1 MYGQNNSFCSAY
13 TISTIKGMEQYIDTR
28 CDHFFC
34 SVEYS
39 VPGNSFAISSDPGVR
54 SRINKGLATLA
65 DRVCG
70 EYSNVKSRKRQNL
83 DSKTKLFHIYTGETV
98 SVADLKKE
106 NNNIMDD
113 LEKWKK
119 TCENLESDICELY
132 EEIKSVI
139 NDKDEQIS
147 NLQSINKELKSYIN
161 ILENSPNLV
170 HTGKHVSE
178 VKKNREH

>member
-1 MYGQNNSFCSAY
+1 MQKNYPFTY
-13 TISTIKGMEQYIDTR
+13 LL
-28 CDHFFC
+28 
-34 SVEYS
+34 EYS

-70 EYSNVKSRKRQNL
+70 EYSNVKGRKRQNL

-106 NNNIMDD
+106 NNNIRDD